1 MRFETQRRFTPEQE
15 AEIVRLYATG
25 QHSQHA
31 LARMNGCSQGTIAR
45 ILKDKPDMNV
55 AALQRRIAEL
65 EAALRHLDDLIVDL
79 DAGHVELHQVSRLI
93 AAALEGGKDE

>member
-1 MRFETQRRFTPEQE
+1 MRFAAQRRFTPEQE

-45 ILKDKPDMNV
+45 ILKDKPEMNV
-55 AALQRRIAEL
+55 AALQRRITTL
-65 EAALRHLDDLIVDL
+65 EAALRNLDDMIVDL
-79 DAGHVELHQVSRLI
+79 DAGHMELHQVSRFI
-93 AAALEGGKDE
+93 NTALEGEKE